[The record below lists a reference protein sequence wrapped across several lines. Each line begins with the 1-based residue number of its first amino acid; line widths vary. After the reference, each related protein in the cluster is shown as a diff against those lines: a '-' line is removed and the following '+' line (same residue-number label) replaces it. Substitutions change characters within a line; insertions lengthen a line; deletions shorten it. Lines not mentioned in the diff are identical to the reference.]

1 MGIEQIAFEIPKY
14 IAKGLAN
21 GTFVRHGGVIRSA
34 ATGAVVKMLK
44 EVPVIAPKTGNI
56 IVKQLLIPIVGA
68 VGVAGATIIKNHIDD
83 IDSFITSKFRKNNSE
98 IVYENITD
106 FKSAKKNIIKAKKA

>member
-34 ATGAVVKMLK
+34 STGAVVKMLK

-56 IVKQLLIPIVGA
+56 IAKQLLIPIVGA

-83 IDSFITSKFRKNNSE
+83 IDNFITSKFKKNKKE
-98 IVYENITD
+98 TFYENITD
-106 FKSAKKNIIKAKKA
+106 FKVAKNDILKSKKA